1 MQLSFG
7 LGVGVGWDCVW
18 WWAGSASARAL
29 GDKMGAGWDCEF
41 LCAESGSGTR
51 VSCSVLAL
59 RL

>member
-1 MQLSFG
+1 M
-7 LGVGVGWDCVW
+7 GVGWDCVW